1 MLWGDVNVVRGPN
14 WYVDQVYGAVPGA
27 VRMVDDGDVMYAV
40 PCDTRMNISFVFRCA
55 PVSLFA

>member
-1 MLWGDVNVVRGPN
+1 MLSVNAVRGPN